1 MMLSCKRS
9 FRFWYALVKGKWDNC
24 YEWNYTPGWNI
35 LLNALNIVKPPLL
48 TNPLFP
54 CKYPK
59 PNRMLIF
66 IWNTLAKFKE
76 YTVKNLLAS
85 LILLNFVSKH
95 ICECGYYRPA
105 DHVVRLRHIK
115 HLRHVRHYTVPFL
128 QLSTSNKKNISILFW
143 LLGCASVYDYSLMNH
158 SKHLHC

>member
-1 MMLSCKRS
+1 MTDKKLVHVMMLSCKRS

-66 IWNTLAKFKE
+66 IWNTLAKNKGIHSEKPFGLSNPFKFRVQ
-76 YTVKNLLAS
+76 T
-85 LILLNFVSKH
+85 
-95 ICECGYYRPA
+95 
-105 DHVVRLRHIK
+105 
-115 HLRHVRHYTVPFL
+115 HLWM
-128 QLSTSNKKNISILFW
+128 W
-143 LLGCASVYDYSLMNH
+143 LLQTSRPCCQTQPHQTSETRQTSYSPIPSAQH
-158 SKHLHC
+158 FQ